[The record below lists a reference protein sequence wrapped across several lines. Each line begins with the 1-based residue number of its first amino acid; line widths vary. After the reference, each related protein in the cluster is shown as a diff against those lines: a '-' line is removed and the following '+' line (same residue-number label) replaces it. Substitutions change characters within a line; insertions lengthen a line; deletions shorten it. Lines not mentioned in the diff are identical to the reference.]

1 MLRWPTM
8 KGFSK
13 TLLIV
18 FFSLAFGAAAFAQDN
33 MVTTEAIGPV
43 SGSLNVTFPPTTCF
57 AADTVVLTGNVH
69 VVVQVDTTAGTMDV
83 HVNLMTVKGT
93 GSNGKYIGNGAASF
107 LGLPIGTTSVAFAGD
122 LYPPT
127 PCRAGFTTQGALP
140 LTVSWTL
147 GTDGTLSTVN
157 AVVPVAVAGT

>member
-1 MLRWPTM
+1 MRPSM
-8 KGFSK
+8 KIFSK

-18 FFSLAFGAAAFAQDN
+18 FFSLAFAAAPFAQDN
-33 MVTTEAIGPV
+33 MVTTEAIGPLSGNLTVNYPPVPCINPDAV
-43 SGSLNVTFPPTTCF
+43 SF
-57 AADTVVLTGNVH
+57 TGNVH

-83 HVNLMTVKGT
+83 HINLMTVKGT

-107 LGLPIGTTSVAFAGD
+107 LGLQIGATSIPFAAD
-122 LYPPT
+122 LYPPS

-147 GTDGTLSTVN
+147 GTDGTLNQVS
-157 AVVPVAVAGT
+157 AAVAGPAGN